1 MTRLAPV
8 PPGSGGPVARLG
20 LWLGGRRLGQV
31 PASFGVTAHHPQVFT
46 GYAAFEW
53 YVDRAD
59 TVDARLKDLAAL
71 KVASV
76 IGCAWCLDLGSAL
89 ARGGGASERQILE
102 LSHHRESD
110 AFDEV
115 QRLVLDYAEAMTR
128 TPPEVD
134 DDLFAALRERFDER
148 QMVELTALIALENYR
163 SRFNDA
169 VGIEPQG
176 FSSAAC
182 ALPERRG
189 EDAAR
194 GAGRADGPQRAES
207 TARAAAS
214 PERTAPSM

>member
-8 PPGSGGPVARLG
+8 PPGSGGPLVRLG
-20 LWLGGRRLGQV
+20 LRLSGRRLGQV
-31 PASFGVTAHHPQVFT
+31 PASMGVTAHHPQVFT

-53 YVDRAD
+53 YTDRAG
-59 TVDARLKDLAAL
+59 TVAPLLKDLATL

-76 IGCAWCLDLGSAL
+76 VGCAWCLDLGSAV
-89 ARGGGASERQILE
+89 ARAGGASERQILE
-102 LSHHRESD
+102 LAGHRESD
-110 AFDEV
+110 AFDDE
-115 QRLVLDYAEAMTR
+115 QRLVLDYAEAMSR

-134 DDLFAALRERFDER
+134 DEMFAALRDRFDER
-148 QMVELTALIALENYR
+148 QIVELTSLVALENYR
-163 SRFNDA
+163 ARFNDA

-176 FSSAAC
+176 FSAAAC

-189 EDAAR
+189 EAVSP
-194 GAGRADGPQRAES
+194 AGEDRAQRAAS